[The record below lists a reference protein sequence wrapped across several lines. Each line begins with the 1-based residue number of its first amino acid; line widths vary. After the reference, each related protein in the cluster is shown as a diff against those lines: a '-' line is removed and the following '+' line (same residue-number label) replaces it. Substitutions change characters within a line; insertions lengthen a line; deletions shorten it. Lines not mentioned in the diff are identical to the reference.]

1 MIISII
7 IITVIVIVIVIV
19 QELKENAFYIILSAL
34 TLIDLRIV
42 ILGSLKTKTIF

>member
-7 IITVIVIVIVIV
+7 IITVIVIVIVK
-19 QELKENAFYIILSAL
+19 ELKENAFYIILSAL